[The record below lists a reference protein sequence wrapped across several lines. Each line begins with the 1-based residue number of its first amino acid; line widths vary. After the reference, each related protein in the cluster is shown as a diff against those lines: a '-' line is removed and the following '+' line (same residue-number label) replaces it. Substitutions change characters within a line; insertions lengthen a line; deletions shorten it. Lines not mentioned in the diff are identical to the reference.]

1 MLRDTSAVLKLNPVQ
16 PKAYFRAASALL
28 SLSRWED
35 ALKCIDHGKQLESEK
50 EDSKQAMW
58 QGLEQK
64 AKKGL
69 TASAEKEER
78 IRRAKLGKEALQQAI
93 RVCRMWGNAG
103 SLLTYRSRLEES
115 SRYTPL
121 LRPTTPTRL
130 DSTRTRSLKYL

>member
-1 MLRDTSAVLKLNPVQ
+1 MSRLTIASPLLTDGTVHSANYGSVLRDTSAVLKLNPIQ

-64 AKKGL
+64 AKKGM
-69 TASAEKEER
+69 TVTAEKEER
-78 IRRAKLGKEALQQAI
+78 IRRVKLGKDALQQAI
-93 RVCRMWGNAG
+93 KVSEVLRI
-103 SLLTYRSRLEES
+103 SSFLLTFSVR
-115 SRYTPL
+115 
-121 LRPTTPTRL
+121 
-130 DSTRTRSLKYL
+130 

>member
-1 MLRDTSAVLKLNPVQ
+1 
-16 PKAYFRAASALL
+16 
-28 SLSRWED
+28 LSRWED

-69 TASAEKEER
+69 TVSAEKEER

-93 RVCRMWGNAG
+93 RVCPMWGNAG
-103 SLLTYRSRLEES
+103 S
-115 SRYTPL
+115 
-121 LRPTTPTRL
+121 
-130 DSTRTRSLKYL
+130 SLNLSF